1 MEMLLN
7 FLQLLINGILLGGI
21 YALISIGLTLIW
33 GVMQIVNFAH
43 GEYLML
49 GMYATF
55 WLFQLYGV
63 DPYLS
68 LLIVMPMLFLL
79 GVITQ
84 RVVIDPILD
93 APHVAQIFATVGLS
107 IVLQNLALFFWKA
120 DYRSVRIPAAIA
132 NLKFQGLVVSFP
144 RLMAFAITLAMV
156 IALFLFL
163 KKTYLGKALRATA
176 DHKQAAQL
184 MGINVRHLYYLALG
198 IGTACVGI
206 AGGILMPMYAVFPT
220 VGGYFVLIAFV
231 VVVLGGMGSMAGAFI
246 GGLIIGVVEAF
257 SGFYLAPAL
266 KEVVYFL
273 VFILILAFRP
283 SGLMGKVTR

>member
-1 MEMLLN
+1 M
-7 FLQLLINGILLGGI
+7 FLDFVQLLINGILLGGI
-21 YALISIGLTLIW
+21 YALVSIGLTMIW

-55 WLFQLYGV
+55 WLFQLYGI

-68 LLIVMPMLFLL
+68 LLIVTPLLFLI
-79 GVITQ
+79 GVLTQ
-84 RVVIDPILD
+84 RVVIDPILN

-107 IVLQNLALFFWKA
+107 IVLQNLALFVWKA
-120 DYRSVRIPAAIA
+120 DYRTVRIADSIT
-132 NLKFQGLVVSFP
+132 NLKFQGLIVSFP
-144 RLMAFAITLAMV
+144 RLMAFAVTLAMV

-163 KKTYLGKALRATA
+163 KRTHLGKALRATA
-176 DHKQAAQL
+176 DNKRAAHL
-184 MGINVRHLYYLALG
+184 MGINVGHLYYLALG

-231 VVVLGGMGSMAGAFI
+231 VVVLGGMGSMTGAFI

-283 SGLMGKVTR
+283 SGLLGKATG